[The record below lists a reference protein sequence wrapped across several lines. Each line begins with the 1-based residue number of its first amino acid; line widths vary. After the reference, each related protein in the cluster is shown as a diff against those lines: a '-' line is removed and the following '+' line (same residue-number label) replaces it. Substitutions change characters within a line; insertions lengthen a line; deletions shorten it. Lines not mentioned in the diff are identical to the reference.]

1 MNLSFH
7 FLDFSRILF
16 RLFSTNFYFFT
27 LKTARSLPPLIRY
40 TMQTAV
46 IINIGDEI
54 LLGQII
60 NTNAAWMAESL
71 SEIGVQVVQQIVVSD
86 DAPAI
91 REALLTAHEKANL
104 ILLTGGLGPTKDDI
118 TKKVLADFY
127 NTDLVLDEN
136 LHERL
141 QLYFSKLG
149 RKATAAH
156 KIQCYMPVNAEQL
169 ENKMGTAPGMLFR
182 QKGSLTVSLPGVP
195 YEMKYLMENEVIP
208 RLQRETKGLHLER
221 TTILTVGRG
230 ESQIAELVEDLEDAL
245 PRHIKLA
252 YLPHLARVRLRLTS
266 TGTDASAVRD
276 ELHKWKD
283 KFVDRLGNLVY
294 GFNRSSLAQS
304 VQELMIEKGKTLVTA
319 ESCTGGNIA
328 RHITAIAG
336 SSQFF
341 TGGVVAYSN
350 SLKINLLDV
359 SKVTLQE
366 FGAVSEATV
375 REMVIGASRKLGADI
390 AVASSGIAGPGGGTK
405 EKPVGTVWLACGN
418 ADRVIVKKLQLNK
431 NRALN
436 IEYSTMWALNLV
448 RRFLMA
454 L

>member
-1 MNLSFH
+1 
-7 FLDFSRILF
+7 
-16 RLFSTNFYFFT
+16 
-27 LKTARSLPPLIRY
+27 
-40 TMQTAV
+40 MQTAV

-71 SEIGVQVVQQIVVSD
+71 SEIGVQVVEQIVVSD
-86 DAPAI
+86 DAYAI
-91 REALLTAHEKANL
+91 REALSSAHKKANL

-118 TKKVLADFY
+118 TKKVLAEYY

-136 LHERL
+136 LYERL
-141 QLYFSKLG
+141 QLYFKKLG
-149 RKATAAH
+149 RKATSAH
-156 KIQCYMPVNAEQL
+156 KLQCYMPVNAEQL

-182 QKGSLTVSLPGVP
+182 QNGSWTVSMPGVP

-208 RLQRETKGLHLER
+208 RLQRQTEGLHLER

-245 PRHIKLA
+245 PEHIKLA

-266 TGTDASAVRD
+266 TGTDAAVVRE
-276 ELHKWKD
+276 ELNKWKE
-283 KFVDRLGNLVY
+283 KFVYRLGDLVY
-294 GFNRSSLAQS
+294 GYNRSSLAQS
-304 VQELMIEKGKTLVTA
+304 VQDLMVQKGLTLATA

-328 RHITAIAG
+328 RHITANAG

-350 SLKINLLDV
+350 MLKTKLLDV
-359 SKVTLQE
+359 SNATLEQ
-366 FGAVSEATV
+366 FGAVSEDTV
-375 REMVIGASRKLGADI
+375 REMVIGASKNLGADI
-390 AVASSGIAGPGGGTK
+390 AVASSGIAGPGGGTE

-418 ADRVIVKKLQLNK
+418 ADKVIVKKLQLNK

-436 IEYSTMWALNLV
+436 IEYSTMLALNLV